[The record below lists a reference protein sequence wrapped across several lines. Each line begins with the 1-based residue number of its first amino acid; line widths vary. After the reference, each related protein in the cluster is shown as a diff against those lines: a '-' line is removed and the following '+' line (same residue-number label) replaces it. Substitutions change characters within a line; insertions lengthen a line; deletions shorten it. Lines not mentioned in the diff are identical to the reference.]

1 MFTSKEGA
9 SLLLLI
15 LSTEMLLT
23 SALRF
28 YVPSND
34 KKCLKEE
41 IHRNVVLTG
50 EYEFSDVIGHSSSVH
65 VTDTRGH
72 TLYKRENF
80 QETRGKFAFTAD
92 EYDIFEI
99 CISVHGPSNQQK
111 INREISVVLKHGV
124 EAKNYE
130 DLAKAEKLKPLE
142 VELRRLEDLSDSIV
156 QDFAY
161 MRQREEEMRNT
172 NESTNA
178 RVLYLSIFSMICL
191 LGLATWQV
199 LYLRRYF
206 KAKKLID

>member
-1 MFTSKEGA
+1 MNL
-9 SLLLLI
+9 SLLGVLLGI
-15 LSTEMLLT
+15 LEYS

-28 YVPSND
+28 YVPANG

-41 IHRNVVLTG
+41 IHKNVVVTG
-50 EYEFSDVIGHSSSVH
+50 EYELSEGTGYTSSVR

-72 TLYKRENF
+72 TLYNREHF
-80 QETRGKFAFTAD
+80 AEIKGKFAFTAD

-99 CISVHGPSNQQK
+99 CVSSHLPAGQQGQQ
-111 INREISVVLKHGV
+111 REVMLQMRRGV
-124 EAKNYE
+124 EAKNY
-130 DLAKAEKLKPLE
+130 DAIAKAEQLKPIE
-142 VELRRLEDLSDSIV
+142 VELRRLEDLSESIV

-172 NESTNA
+172 NESTNS
-178 RVLYLSIFSMICL
+178 RVLYLSIFSMLCL
-191 LGLATWQV
+191 LGLAAWQV